1 MVEIIAVVR
10 PVKTAA
16 TKQALLDIGYPAFTC
31 IKVTGRGKKPVNASI
46 SGDSMLRTRLL
57 AKRFFIIEVED
68 DAVQLVIDKLMEVNS
83 TGSPGDGKIFVVPV
97 SNAYSVRTGSDKFD

>member
-1 MVEIIAVVR
+1 MVEIIAIVR

-16 TKQALLDIGYPAFTC
+16 TKQALLEIGYGAFTC

-46 SGDSMLRTRLL
+46 SGDSVLRTKLL
-57 AKRFFIIEVED
+57 SKRFFVLEVED
-68 DAVQLVIDKLMEVNS
+68 DAVQTVIDKIIEVNS

-97 SNAYSVRTGSDKFD
+97 SNAYNVRTGTATPD